1 MSLADLLPGQNAEAV
16 RDHWW
21 WRPGWHVG
29 RRFYAFHITFAGNRK
44 LQRLADTY
52 RQSLNNVST
61 VTIVPNR
68 WLHLTMQG
76 VGFTDELPATA
87 VDQLTQE
94 AREEIAGLPAFE
106 VEFGEIV
113 VADEAI
119 VMPAEPAEP
128 LRQLRRVTRHAIGA
142 VLGNDQVPEDAYRFR
157 PHVSVAYI
165 TADGPAEPYLNA
177 VRAVQPDPARVRID
191 HVDLIEMQRD
201 DRMYEWTT
209 VAALPLSRPS

>member
-1 MSLADLLPGQNAEAV
+1 
-16 RDHWW
+16 
-21 WRPGWHVG
+21 
-29 RRFYAFHITFAGNRK
+29 
-44 LQRLADTY
+44 LADTY
-52 RQSLNNVST
+52 RQSLSNVST

-177 VRAVQPDPARVRID
+177 VRAVQPGSRASPHRPRGPDRDAAR
-191 HVDLIEMQRD
+191 
-201 DRMYEWTT
+201 
-209 VAALPLSRPS
+209 